1 MRSVA
6 SRWGSPMTCSPR
18 RCPAA
23 FPMAGCGTGSTPAEI
38 RPPAATVPPRKHV
51 THKKGSAME
60 YATLGNTGLLVS
72 KLCFGTMT
80 FGDGRGIFKAI
91 GAQGQTEADELVKTS
106 FERGINFFDTA
117 DVYTEGES
125 EKILGQSLK
134 NLNIARADV
143 VIATKVYGR
152 VGMGRNDVGAS
163 RGHIMDGVE
172 ASLRR
177 LQTDHIDL
185 YQIHANDSVTPVEE
199 TLRALDTLVQQGKV
213 RYTGCS
219 NWQAWKIAKA
229 LGITEFKNLAR
240 FDTLQAYY
248 SIAGR
253 DLERE
258 LVPLLESEKVGLLV
272 WSPLAGGL
280 LSGKFS
286 RTNQK
291 PADSRRSEFDFPLV
305 DKERTWNIL
314 DVMAP
319 IAKAH
324 GCSPARLSLAWLL
337 AKPVVTSVI
346 VGAKRL
352 DQLQDNLAAVELT
365 LTQDELRQLDEV
377 SALPPEYPGWVL
389 PFQGADRLGPAD
401 CWERLRE
408 AKPH

>member
-1 MRSVA
+1 MD
-6 SRWGSPMTCSPR
+6 
-18 RCPAA
+18 
-23 FPMAGCGTGSTPAEI
+23 
-38 RPPAATVPPRKHV
+38 
-51 THKKGSAME
+51 

-72 KLCFGTMT
+72 RLCFGTMT
-80 FGDGRGIFKAI
+80 FGDGRGLFKMI
-91 GAQGQTEADELVKTS
+91 GNVGQAGADQLVKTS
-106 FERGINFFDTA
+106 IDGGINFFDTA

-134 NLNIARADV
+134 NLGIARKDV

-152 VGMGRNDVGAS
+152 VGPGRNDVGAS

-185 YQIHANDSVTPVEE
+185 YQIHGTDAVTPAEE
-199 TLRALDTLVQQGKV
+199 TLRALDALVQQGKV
-213 RYTGCS
+213 RYIGCS
-219 NWQAWKIAKA
+219 NWHAWKLAKA
-229 LGITEFKNLAR
+229 LGISELRNLAR

-258 LVPLLESEKVGLLV
+258 IVPLLESEKVGLLV

-286 RTNQK
+286 RANQK
-291 PADSRRSEFDFPLV
+291 PADSRRSEFDFPIV
-305 DKERTWNIL
+305 DKERTWKIL

-346 VGAKRL
+346 IGAKRL
-352 DQLQDNLAAVELT
+352 DQLEDNLAAAELK
-365 LTQDELRQLDEV
+365 LNPDELRQLDDV
-377 SALPPEYPGWVL
+377 
-389 PFQGADRLGPAD
+389 
-401 CWERLRE
+401 ER
-408 AKPH
+408 PSP

>member
-1 MRSVA
+1 M
-6 SRWGSPMTCSPR
+6 
-18 RCPAA
+18 
-23 FPMAGCGTGSTPAEI
+23 
-38 RPPAATVPPRKHV
+38 K
-51 THKKGSAME
+51 

-80 FGDGRGIFKAI
+80 FGDGRGLFKGISAVDQA
-91 GAQGQTEADELVKTS
+91 GADELVKTAIDG
-106 FERGINFFDTA
+106 GINFFDTS
-117 DVYTEGES
+117 DNYTEGES
-125 EKILGQSLK
+125 ERILGQSLK
-134 NLNIARADV
+134 NLNIARQRV
-143 VIATKVYGR
+143 VIATKVYSR
-152 VGMGRNDVGAS
+152 VGPGRNDIGAS

-185 YQIHANDSVTPVEE
+185 YQIHGNDSVTPLQE

-213 RYTGCS
+213 RYIGCS

-229 LGITEFKNLAR
+229 LGLSEFRNLAR

-258 LVPLLESEKVGLLV
+258 IVPLLESEKVGLLV

-291 PADSRRSEFDFPLV
+291 AANSRRSEYDFPIV
-305 DKERTWNIL
+305 DKERTWKIL
-314 DVMAP
+314 DAMAP
-319 IAKAH
+319 IAKVH

-337 AKPVVTSVI
+337 AKTVVASVI
-346 VGAKRL
+346 IGAKRL
-352 DQLQDNLAAVELT
+352 DQLQDNLAAIELT

-377 SALPPEYPGWVL
+377 SALAPEYPGWVL
-389 PFQGADRLGPAD
+389 PFQAADRLGPAD
-401 CWERLRE
+401 RWEHLRE
-408 AKPH
+408 ASTPH

>member
-1 MRSVA
+1 
-6 SRWGSPMTCSPR
+6 
-18 RCPAA
+18 
-23 FPMAGCGTGSTPAEI
+23 
-38 RPPAATVPPRKHV
+38 
-51 THKKGSAME
+51 ME
-60 YATLGNTGLLVS
+60 YATLGNTGLMVS
-72 KLCFGTMT
+72 RFCFGTMT
-80 FGDGRGIFKAI
+80 FGDGRGLFRAI
-91 GAQGQTEADELVKTS
+91 SAVGQAAADEFVRTS
-106 FERGINFFDTA
+106 IEGGINFFDTA
-117 DVYTEGES
+117 DNYTEGES
-125 EKILGQSLK
+125 ERILGQSLK
-134 NLNIARADV
+134 NLNIARKDV
-143 VIATKVYGR
+143 VIATKVYSR
-152 VGMGRNDVGAS
+152 VGPGRNDIGAS
-163 RGHIMDGVE
+163 RGHILDGVE

-185 YQIHANDSVTPVEE
+185 YQIHGNDPVTPLEE

-213 RYTGCS
+213 RYVGCS

-229 LGITEFKNLAR
+229 LGISEIRNLAR

-248 SIAGR
+248 SIASR

-258 LVPLLESEKVGLLV
+258 IVPLLESEKVGLLV

-291 PADSRRSEFDFPLV
+291 AADSRRTEYDFPIV
-305 DKERTWNIL
+305 DKERTWKIL

-346 VGAKRL
+346 IGTKRL
-352 DQLQDNLAAVELT
+352 DQLQDNLAAVDLT

-389 PFQGADRLGPAD
+389 PFQGADRLEFVD
-401 CWERLRE
+401 RWQRSRE
-408 AKPH
+408 ASKPY

>member
-1 MRSVA
+1 MKYV
-6 SRWGSPMTCSPR
+6 
-18 RCPAA
+18 
-23 FPMAGCGTGSTPAEI
+23 
-38 RPPAATVPPRKHV
+38 
-51 THKKGSAME
+51 
-60 YATLGNTGLLVS
+60 TLGNTGLLVS

-80 FGDGRGIFKAI
+80 FGDGRGLFKGISAVDQA
-91 GAQGQTEADELVKTS
+91 GADELVKTAIDG
-106 FERGINFFDTA
+106 GINFFDTA
-117 DVYTEGES
+117 DNYTEGES

-134 NLNIARADV
+134 NLNIARQRV
-143 VIATKVYGR
+143 VIATKVYSR
-152 VGMGRNDVGAS
+152 VGPGRNDIGAS

-185 YQIHANDSVTPVEE
+185 YQIHGDDSVTPLQE

-213 RYTGCS
+213 RYIGCS

-229 LGITEFKNLAR
+229 LGLSEFRNLAR

-258 LVPLLESEKVGLLV
+258 IVPLLESEKVGLLV

-291 PADSRRSEFDFPLV
+291 AANSRRSEYDFPIV
-305 DKERTWNIL
+305 DKERTWKIL
-314 DVMAP
+314 DAMAP

-337 AKPVVTSVI
+337 AKPVVASI
-346 VGAKRL
+346 IIGAKRL
-352 DQLQDNLAAVELT
+352 DQLQDNLEAIKLT
-365 LTQDELRQLDEV
+365 LTPDELRQLDEV
-377 SALPPEYPGWVL
+377 SALAPEYPGWVL
-389 PFQGADRLGPAD
+389 PFQAADRLGPAD
-401 CWERLRE
+401 RWERLRE
-408 AKPH
+408 ASTPH

>member
-1 MRSVA
+1 
-6 SRWGSPMTCSPR
+6 
-18 RCPAA
+18 
-23 FPMAGCGTGSTPAEI
+23 
-38 RPPAATVPPRKHV
+38 
-51 THKKGSAME
+51 ME
-60 YATLGNTGLLVS
+60 YKTLGNTGLLVS

-80 FGDGRGIFKAI
+80 FGDGRGLFKMI
-91 GAQGQTEADELVKTS
+91 GAVGQAGADELVKTS
-106 FERGINFFDTA
+106 IDGGINFFDTA

-134 NLNIARADV
+134 NLGIARKDV

-152 VGMGRNDVGAS
+152 VGPGRNDVGAS

-185 YQIHANDSVTPVEE
+185 YQIHGNDSVTPVEE

-213 RYTGCS
+213 RYIGCS

-229 LGITEFKNLAR
+229 LGISEFKNLAR

-258 LVPLLESEKVGLLV
+258 IVPLLESEKVGLLV

-286 RTNQK
+286 RANQK
-291 PADSRRSEFDFPLV
+291 PADSRRTDFDFPLV
-305 DKERTWNIL
+305 DKERTWKIL

-346 VGAKRL
+346 IGAKRL
-352 DQLQDNLAAVELT
+352 DQLEDNLAAVELK
-365 LTQDELRQLDEV
+365 LTPDELRQLDDV
-377 SALPPEYPGWVL
+377 STLPPEYPGWML
-389 PFQGADRLGPAD
+389 PFQGSRPSGAR
-401 CWERLRE
+401 
-408 AKPH
+408 

>member
-1 MRSVA
+1 M
-6 SRWGSPMTCSPR
+6 
-18 RCPAA
+18 
-23 FPMAGCGTGSTPAEI
+23 
-38 RPPAATVPPRKHV
+38 K
-51 THKKGSAME
+51 

-80 FGDGRGIFKAI
+80 FGDGRGMFKAI
-91 GAQGQTEADELVKTS
+91 GAVGQAAADELVKIS
-106 FERGINFFDTA
+106 IESGINFFDTA

-134 NLNIARADV
+134 NLRIARPHV

-152 VGMGRNDVGAS
+152 VGPGRNDVGAS

-185 YQIHANDSVTPVEE
+185 YQIHGNDLVTPVEE
-199 TLRALDTLVQQGKV
+199 TVRALDTLVQQGKV
-213 RYTGCS
+213 RYIGCS
-219 NWQAWKIAKA
+219 NWPSWKIAKT
-229 LGITEFKNLAR
+229 LGICEFKNLAR

-248 SIAGR
+248 SIVGR
-253 DLERE
+253 DLERDI
-258 LVPLLESEKVGLLV
+258 VPLLESERVGLLV

-280 LSGKFS
+280 LSGKYS

-291 PADSRRSEFDFPLV
+291 PADSRRTVFDFPIV
-305 DKERTWNIL
+305 DKERTWKIL

-324 GCSPARLSLAWLL
+324 DCSPARVSLAWLL

-346 VGAKRL
+346 IGAKRH

-365 LTQDELRQLDEV
+365 LTQDELRRLDEI
-377 SALPPEYPGWVL
+377 SALPPEYPGWIL
-389 PFQGADRLGPAD
+389 PFQGADRLEPVD
-401 CWERLRE
+401 RFKHFRE
-408 AKPH
+408 ASN

>member
-1 MRSVA
+1 
-6 SRWGSPMTCSPR
+6 
-18 RCPAA
+18 
-23 FPMAGCGTGSTPAEI
+23 
-38 RPPAATVPPRKHV
+38 
-51 THKKGSAME
+51 ME

-80 FGDGRGIFKAI
+80 FGDGRGLFKAI
-91 GAQGQTEADELVKTS
+91 SSVGQVGADELVKTS
-106 FERGINFFDTA
+106 IDGGINFFDTA
-117 DVYTEGES
+117 DNYTEGES

-134 NLNIARADV
+134 NLNIARKDV
-143 VIATKVYGR
+143 VIATKVYSR
-152 VGMGRNDVGAS
+152 VGPGRNDIGAS

-185 YQIHANDSVTPVEE
+185 YQIHGNDSVTPVEE

-213 RYTGCS
+213 RYIGCS
-219 NWQAWKIAKA
+219 NWQAWKIAKT
-229 LGITEFKNLAR
+229 LGICELRNLAR

-258 LVPLLESEKVGLLV
+258 IVPLLQSEKVGLLV

-280 LSGKFS
+280 LSGKYS
-286 RTNQK
+286 RMNQK
-291 PADSRRSEFDFPLV
+291 PSDSRRTNYDFPIV
-305 DKERTWNIL
+305 DKERAWKIL

-324 GCSPARLSLAWLL
+324 GCSPARLSIAWLL

-346 VGAKRL
+346 IGAKRL
-352 DQLQDNLAAVELT
+352 DQLQDNLAAAELI

-389 PFQGADRLGPAD
+389 PFQGADRLEPVD
-401 CWERLRE
+401 RWERFHE
-408 AKPH
+408 AKKPH